1 MRAETSGTR
10 ERALQFDKENVLEA
24 APAPKR
30 RRQRPGSIRARD
42 MDPVQSSGAPTAQN
56 MQPPVFRAKALA
68 SNRNPGTELSQVVQ
82 SKNKH
87 RYYNAATG
95 VTTTKLRLAQM
106 KRPAKLMFN
115 TAAAPVRFSKNK
127 LQEKFRENDG
137 DNAGVAALH
146 GTEGTG
152 EAGAKYA
159 HTKLQKHRNRVRRN
173 AAREAKKNGYSYSSN
188 PISRMMQ
195 KRKIQQAYA
204 AARSGRSAAGFTQS
218 VSWATRMRETVKSAI
233 KGAGKFVAR
242 KASKAALVVLGLG
255 GMLTFLLTTLASCG
269 SVSSGL
275 GSAVGSA
282 AGVVSAGAYLAEDA
296 EMLAAEAAYCQMETD
311 LQASLDDYESTHDYD
326 EYEYDLDE
334 IGHDPYVLISL
345 ISSYY
350 EGAWTL
356 DQVQYSLEEIF
367 HRQYILTETVREE
380 TRTVTTTKTETQ
392 IVTDPETGEEHEEEV
407 EVEVEEEVTVRI
419 CTISLD
425 NFNLSH
431 VPVYMLTEAQLEQ
444 YATYMGSLG
453 YRPDLFPGSEYLS
466 KYDTAG
472 LSGYEIPTEALNDE
486 TFAAMMEEA
495 TKYIGYPY
503 VWGGASPQTSF
514 DCSGFVSWVINHSGW
529 NVGRL
534 SAQGLCNICT
544 RTSTPHPGDLVF
556 FVGTYDTDGV
566 SHVGIYV
573 GNNMM
578 LHCGD
583 PIDYANLNSNYW
595 QQHFYCYGKLP

>member
-1 MRAETSGTR
+1 MRAETSNSR
-10 ERALQFDKENVLEA
+10 ERALQFERNPAPDA
-24 APAPKR
+24 APSPKR
-30 RRQRPGSIRARD
+30 RRQRPGSLRVRAPD
-42 MDPVQSSGAPTAQN
+42 SIQNATQATDQSLTPS
-56 MQPPVFRAKALA
+56 VFRDKSLA
-68 SNRNPGTELSQVVQ
+68 SDGNMGAELGQAVQ
-82 SKNKH
+82 GGRQH

-95 VTTTKLRLAQM
+95 VTTTKLRLAQAQ
-106 KRPAKLMFN
+106 RPSRLLFH
-115 TAAAPVRFSKNK
+115 AAATPAQFSKSK
-127 LQEKFRENDG
+127 LQDCNQENDE

-146 GTEGTG
+146 RSEEAG
-152 EAGAKYA
+152 EAGAKAA
-159 HTKLQKHRNRVRRN
+159 HATMQKHRSRVRGS
-173 AAREAKKNGYSYSSN
+173 AVREAKRDGYAYSSN
-188 PISRMMQ
+188 PLSRKMQ

-204 AARSGRSAAGFTQS
+204 AAKRGKPAADF
-218 VSWATRMRETVKSAI
+218 SWATRMRESIKSTL
-233 KGAGKFVAR
+233 KNAGKYVAR
-242 KASKAALVVLGLG
+242 KAGKAGLVVLGFG
-255 GMLTFLLTTLASCG
+255 GLLTFLLSSLTSCG

-282 AGVVSAGAYLAEDA
+282 AGVVAAGTYLSEDA
-296 EMLAAEAAYCQMETD
+296 EMLAAEAAYCQMEAD
-311 LQASLDDYESTHDYD
+311 LQASLDNYESTHDYD
-326 EYEYDLDE
+326 EYEYNLDE

-367 HRQYILTETVREE
+367 KRQYILTETVREE

-407 EVEVEEEVTVRI
+407 EIEVEEEVTVRV
-419 CTISLD
+419 CSVSLD

-431 VPVYMLTEAQLEQ
+431 VPVYMLTEAQIEQ
-444 YATYMGSLG
+444 YATYMCSLG
-453 YRPDLFPGSEYLS
+453 YRPDLFPDSAYVSLYDSE
-466 KYDTAG
+466 G
-472 LSGYEIPTEALNDE
+472 LSGYEIPTDALADE
-486 TFAAMMEEA
+486 TFNAMMEEA
-495 TKYIGYPY
+495 TQYIGYPY

-556 FVGTYDTDGV
+556 FKGTYDTSEV

-583 PIDYANLNSNYW
+583 PIDYADLTSNYW